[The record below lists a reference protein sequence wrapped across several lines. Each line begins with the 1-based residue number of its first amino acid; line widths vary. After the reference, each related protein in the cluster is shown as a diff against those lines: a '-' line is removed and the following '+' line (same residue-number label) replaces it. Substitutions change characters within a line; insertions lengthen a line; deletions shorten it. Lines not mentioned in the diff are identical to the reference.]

1 MQGGEDGVVVQVVGE
16 ALALDEEWVLG
27 GVLRAKLEGGF
38 PGGGVGFD
46 RLGSEVGGLRHRA
59 RLADGLAV
67 QLVALLDLGLDR
79 LGQYALAALIAAAD
93 EIDGIATSTARDKPD
108 VIS

>member
-1 MQGGEDGVVVQVVGE
+1 MDFQQPGYLENFAQAIFNTIGPCAGKTLVVG
-16 ALALDEEWVLG
+16 G
-27 GVLRAKLEGGF
+27 
-38 PGGGVGFD
+38 
-46 RLGSEVGGLRHRA
+46 
-59 RLADGLAV
+59 
-67 QLVALLDLGLDR
+67 DLGLDR